1 MLEFRSVPDIMNYLE
16 NIEQLLANKTEV
28 ADWLK
33 DLRKY
38 YANLIVYSKYCL
50 YDIQRLEK
58 VKTILKGRVEE
69 VELRNV
75 DLKDQ
80 RDEFEMRLKA
90 HESVRHS
97 NAFSLK
103 MNWLIKSEI

>member
-1 MLEFRSVPDIMNYLE
+1 M
-16 NIEQLLANKTEV
+16 

-50 YDIQRLEK
+50 YDIQRLER
-58 VKTILKGRVEE
+58 VKIILKSRVEE

-80 RDEFEMRLKA
+80 RDEF
-90 HESVRHS
+90 
-97 NAFSLK
+97 
-103 MNWLIKSEI
+103 